1 MNRAMNRAMR
11 GERDRIDAVVLGAS
25 GYVGGEFLRLIHAHP
40 VFSLS
45 AAVSG
50 SRGGER
56 IRDVFPHLAAA
67 YPQEVFA
74 RPNTWLDTIGR
85 GVNLALFSAAPH
97 GASAEGV
104 AAVLDAADKHK
115 LQIRVV
121 DTSADF
127 RYSDIADFET
137 IYGIRHPKPRLL
149 EEFFCA
155 LPEHEAKARA
165 RHAGHPGCFATAI
178 TLASVPL
185 ANAGIADDTLYVTGT
200 TGSTGSGSSPQVGT
214 HHPERHSNLYAYK
227 PLRHRHAPEVE
238 ALIERATSR
247 RLAVNFVPQSG
258 PFARGIYVIVQAGLD
273 RATHADDIRDL
284 YNKEY
289 ANCEFVRIVD
299 DIPRLKDVVASN
311 YAHIGV
317 SVTASNVVVMCAI
330 DNLVKGAAGGAIQW
344 MNRLWSLPESC
355 GLTMTSP
362 AWT

>member
-1 MNRAMNRAMR
+1 MN
-11 GERDRIDAVVLGAS
+11 RIDAVVLGAT

-40 VFSLS
+40 VFRLS

-50 SRGGER
+50 SRKGER
-56 IRDVFPHLAAA
+56 ISTVFPQLAAA
-67 YPQEVFA
+67 NSQEVFA
-74 RPNTWLDTIGR
+74 DSDTWVQRVDR
-85 GVNLALFSAAPH
+85 GANLALFSAAPH
-97 GASAEGV
+97 GASAESV
-104 AAVLDAADKHK
+104 AAALDAADQRK
-115 LQIRVV
+115 LHVRVV

-127 RYSDIADFET
+127 RFSDTADFET
-137 IYGIRHPKPRLL
+137 IYGGRHPKPQLL

-155 LPEHEAKARA
+155 LPEHEARTPA
-165 RHAGHPGCFATAI
+165 RHVGHPGCFATAI

-185 ANAGIADDTLYVTGT
+185 AKAGVADDTLYVTGT
-200 TGSTGSGSSPQVGT
+200 TGSTGSGRSPREGT

-258 PFARGIYVIVQAGLD
+258 SFARGIYVIVQARLD
-273 RATHADDIRDL
+273 APAHIDDIRGL
-284 YNKEY
+284 FNKAY
-289 ANCEFVRIVD
+289 ANCEFVRLVD
-299 DIPRLKDVVASN
+299 EVPRLKDVVASN

-317 SVTASNVVVMCAI
+317 AVTGSNVVVMCAI

-344 MNRLWSLPESC
+344 MNRLWTLPESS
-355 GLTMTSP
+355 GLQAPSP

>member
-1 MNRAMNRAMR
+1 MNRAINRVPNRAP
-11 GERDRIDAVVLGAS
+11 DRIDAVVLGAS

-40 VFSLS
+40 VFRLS

-50 SRGGER
+50 SRSGEL

-67 YPQEVFA
+67 YPQEVF
-74 RPNTWLDTIGR
+74 TDSTSWVEKVDR
-85 GVNLALFSAAPH
+85 GMNLALFSAAPH
-97 GASAEGV
+97 GASAESV
-104 AAVLDAADKHK
+104 AAALDSADKRK
-115 LQIRVV
+115 LQVRVV

-127 RYSDIADFET
+127 RYSNTADFET
-137 IYGIRHPKPRLL
+137 IYGIRHPRPLLL

-155 LPEHEAKARA
+155 VPEHQPRNPA

-178 TLASVPL
+178 ALASVPL
-185 ANAGIADDTLYVTGT
+185 ANAGVADDTLYVTGT
-200 TGSTGSGSSPQVGT
+200 TGSTGSGRSPQVGT
-214 HHPERHSNLYAYK
+214 HHAERHGNLYAYK

-238 ALIERATSR
+238 ALIQRATSR

-258 PFARGIYVIVQAGLD
+258 PFARGIYVIVQARID
-273 RATHADDIRDL
+273 AAHIDDIREL
-284 YNKEY
+284 FCKAY

-299 DIPRLKDVVASN
+299 DVPRLKDVVTSN

-317 SVTASNVVVMCAI
+317 SMTDRNVVVMCAI

-344 MNRLWSLPESC
+344 MNRLWSLPESS
-355 GLTMTSP
+355 GLQMAPP